1 MMYMC
6 YNRLQM
12 WANSRLLSDCMMLYV
27 TGDQVS
33 RRGALTGGY
42 YDSRKSRLDLHSDKV
57 KLKQQIEQQERDCQ
71 SHKSALEEVEK
82 KVDEIMN
89 EMQRMETRNNKNK
102 WAYMSSRCE
111 LTCLLV
117 LAMNLVNA
125 RCEFGQFCSLMYQS
139 WQLTVYSYFMWW
151 CKREAMLVLS
161 VLIAVLFY

>member
-1 MMYMC
+1 MI
-6 YNRLQM
+6 
-12 WANSRLLSDCMMLYV
+12 LYV

-102 WAYMSSRCE
+102 
-111 LTCLLV
+111 
-117 LAMNLVNA
+117 
-125 RCEFGQFCSLMYQS
+125 
-139 WQLTVYSYFMWW
+139 
-151 CKREAMLVLS
+151 
-161 VLIAVLFY
+161 

>member
-1 MMYMC
+1 
-6 YNRLQM
+6 
-12 WANSRLLSDCMMLYV
+12 MMLYV

-102 WAYMSSRCE
+102 
-111 LTCLLV
+111 
-117 LAMNLVNA
+117 
-125 RCEFGQFCSLMYQS
+125 
-139 WQLTVYSYFMWW
+139 
-151 CKREAMLVLS
+151 
-161 VLIAVLFY
+161 

>member
-1 MMYMC
+1 
-6 YNRLQM
+6 
-12 WANSRLLSDCMMLYV
+12 MMLYV

-82 KVDEIMN
+82 KVDEIKN

-102 WAYMSSRCE
+102 
-111 LTCLLV
+111 
-117 LAMNLVNA
+117 
-125 RCEFGQFCSLMYQS
+125 
-139 WQLTVYSYFMWW
+139 
-151 CKREAMLVLS
+151 
-161 VLIAVLFY
+161 

>member
-1 MMYMC
+1 
-6 YNRLQM
+6 
-12 WANSRLLSDCMMLYV
+12 MMLYV

-57 KLKQQIEQQERDCQ
+57 KLNQQIEQQERECQ

-102 WAYMSSRCE
+102 
-111 LTCLLV
+111 
-117 LAMNLVNA
+117 
-125 RCEFGQFCSLMYQS
+125 
-139 WQLTVYSYFMWW
+139 
-151 CKREAMLVLS
+151 
-161 VLIAVLFY
+161 